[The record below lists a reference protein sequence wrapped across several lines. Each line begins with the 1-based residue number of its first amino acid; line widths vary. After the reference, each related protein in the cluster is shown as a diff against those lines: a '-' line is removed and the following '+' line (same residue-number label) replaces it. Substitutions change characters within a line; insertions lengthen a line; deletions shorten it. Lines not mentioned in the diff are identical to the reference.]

1 MSIRRPELGGPK
13 STGPC
18 LRRGSSLVG
27 LVTFIVG
34 ISMILVAFKLALDL
48 FSVPPEV
55 QLDVRFDKPIDA
67 SQASQTLLK
76 VFLKIV
82 SLLVMAVF
90 GSMVANRGIKLHA
103 SFKAAPAEKPAKAQD
118 HGQTVPRPAGQEDAD
133 IE

>member
-1 MSIRRPELGGPK
+1 MSKLRSK
-13 STGPC
+13 SDPQIAHGTSR
-18 LRRGSSLVG
+18 RRGSSLVG
-27 LVTFIVG
+27 LLTFIIG
-34 ISMILVAFKLALDL
+34 IAMILVAFKLALDL

-103 SFKAAPAEKPAKAQD
+103 SYKLAPVEKPD
-118 HGQTVPRPAGQEDAD
+118 TPETSPDS
-133 IE
+133 